1 MSAVSVALATTG
13 LLSLLMLVLLGSLLR
28 SGVPGIGEWFAAN
41 AALTAALPLLL
52 ARNRIP
58 DSVSIVVANVLVAL
72 AGATLY
78 AGFAR
83 FLKRSVHWPWL
94 LACTAATGLAMS
106 YWRYVVD
113 SIPMRVMISATFTA
127 AVCMAIAVVA
137 VRHHR
142 VSHASYPYLATAILA
157 TIFAVSSAA
166 RGLYFSTLQET
177 SSPLMFDTT
186 ANIILLCVGAATM
199 PVLSMCAILMVHDS
213 LLMEARNTANHDF
226 LTGALSRKGFEAVTR
241 MRFARADEDNLP
253 LSFLIVDL
261 DHFKAI
267 NDTFGHAGG
276 DTVLR
281 AFVEAMR
288 RNLHPDDVLG
298 RLGGEEFA
306 ILLPRAT
313 LGDAQAIADRL
324 RVEASTHPVMTE
336 AGPCRYSI
344 SGGLAFR
351 LQGESL
357 DQLSMRADRALYQA
371 KVSGRNKVCVSD
383 SVMTDEEHSAGDR
396 DDVQQRQCPI
406 ILNAWAH
413 ARALRRIA
421 RTARHN

>member
-28 SGVPGIGEWFAAN
+28 SGVRGIGEWFAAN

-58 DSVSIVVANVLVAL
+58 DLISVVVANALIAL

-83 FLKRSVHWPWL
+83 FLNRSVQWPWL
-94 LACTAATGLAMS
+94 LACTAATGAAIF
-106 YWRYVVD
+106 YWRYIVD

-127 AVCMAIAVVA
+127 AVCMAIAVIA
-137 VRHHR
+137 VRHRR
-142 VSHASYPYLATAILA
+142 VSHASYPHLATAILA
-157 TIFAVSSAA
+157 TIFAASSAA
-166 RGLYFSTLQET
+166 RGLYFSTLHGT
-177 SSPLMFDTT
+177 SSPLMFDTS
-186 ANIILLCVGAATM
+186 ANVILLCVGAATM
-199 PVLSMCAILMVHDS
+199 PALSMCAILMVHDS
-213 LLMEARNTANHDF
+213 LLMEARNAANHDF

-241 MRFARADEDNLP
+241 KRFAQSDENNQP
-253 LSFLIVDL
+253 LSLLIVDL
-261 DHFKAI
+261 DRFKAI

-281 AFVEAMR
+281 GFVEAMR
-288 RNLHPDDVLG
+288 RNLHPDDLLG

-313 LGDAQAIADRL
+313 FGEAQTIANRL
-324 RVEASTHPVMTE
+324 RVEASNFPVMTE

-351 LQGESL
+351 MQGESL

-383 SVMTDEEHSAGDR
+383 SVMTDQEPLAVGS
-396 DDVQQRQCPI
+396 DDVRQRAP
-406 ILNAWAH
+406 AF
-413 ARALRRIA
+413 
-421 RTARHN
+421 